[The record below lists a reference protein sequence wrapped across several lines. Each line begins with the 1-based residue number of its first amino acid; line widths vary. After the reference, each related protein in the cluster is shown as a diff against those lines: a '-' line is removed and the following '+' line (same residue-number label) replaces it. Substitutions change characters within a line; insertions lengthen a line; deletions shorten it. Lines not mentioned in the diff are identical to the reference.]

1 MQHPPLPTATA
12 FTPLRQN
19 GKQAA
24 QPLRDEGQ
32 ATIIGKVLGEAE
44 QMPSTFYHR
53 RGKRLLDLAIAL
65 PVATAV
71 APVMAVVA
79 VATAATIGRPLLFR
93 QTRPGLGGRP
103 FDIAKFRTMSN
114 ARDAS
119 GALLP
124 DEQRLT
130 SIGRLV
136 RGLSIDELPQ
146 LWNVLRGDMSLVGP
160 RPLLVRYLDRY
171 TPEQARR
178 HEVPPG
184 ITGWTQ
190 VNGRNALS
198 WEQKFDLDVW
208 YVDHSGLALDLK
220 ILALTAFKVLR
231 RDGVAA
237 TDHATMPEFMGTA
250 ATGLATD
257 SASPLP

>member
-1 MQHPPLPTATA
+1 M
-12 FTPLRQN
+12 
-19 GKQAA
+19 
-24 QPLRDEGQ
+24 RDELQ
-32 ATIIGKVLGEAE
+32 ATIIGTALGVVPH
-44 QMPSTFYHR
+44 MPSTFYQR

-65 PVATAV
+65 PVAAAA
-71 APVMAVVA
+71 APVVAVVA

-103 FDIAKFRTMSN
+103 FDIAKFRTMTN
-114 ARDAS
+114 ERDAS

-130 SIGRLV
+130 SVGRMV
-136 RGLSIDELPQ
+136 RGLSLDELPQ

-184 ITGWTQ
+184 ITGWSQ

-198 WEQKFDLDVW
+198 WEQKFALDVW
-208 YVDHSGLALDLK
+208 YVDRAGLALDLK
-220 ILALTAFKVLR
+220 ILALTANKVLR

-237 TDHATMPEFMGTA
+237 AGHATMPEFMGSA
-250 ATGLATD
+250 PANLATD
-257 SASPLP
+257 SPPTLP